1 MSLFSFFHFF
11 SIYEGPFEKK
21 VDRFLGQIKQKTK
34 LDWEKLMQEDLV
46 RLTIFLEYKFK
57 GYKKLKRGYRKKLY
71 ANAHLIQ
78 QDFQD
83 FFEHLNVSSGL
94 VAGVSTELLHDERFL
109 YLASI
114 MAYLKPGEKLIYR
127 ESSNFEKLLRNP
139 KVEKLVGDC
148 NQIVTLYIYLYSLR
162 YSVSDLQIKILPG
175 HVCLHY
181 RGVDIETTAG
191 RLTGYEEYTFLS
203 PVTEILAANLLDV
216 SDPDEKQFS
225 IHPHNV
231 LQSAELA
238 LELSSHRPTV
248 EKNLWT
254 AYYNLAI
261 FYAHKHQY
269 EKAIFYANKSGDT
282 QLQRT
287 LNYDWGVYFLKEK
300 KYEKAREQFR
310 KVGDSHSE
318 KACDQT
324 ELSDLLKK
332 IEGFKTVDQYKK
344 QKSNLKRIKIL
355 ASKLQEQKVV
365 DFVDGLFKKF

>member
-21 VDRFLGQIKQKTK
+21 VDRFLSQIKQKTK

-71 ANAHLIQ
+71 TNAHLIQ

-83 FFEHLNVSSGL
+83 FFEHLNIPSNL
-94 VAGVSTELLHDERFL
+94 VASVSTELLHDERFL

-139 KVEKLVGDC
+139 SVEKLVGDC

-191 RLTGYEEYTFLS
+191 RLTEYEEYTFLS

-248 EKNLWT
+248 EKNLWI
-254 AYYNLAI
+254 AYHNLAI
-261 FYAHKHQY
+261 FYAHKHQF

-282 QLQRT
+282 KLQT
-287 LNYDWGVYFLKEK
+287 KLAHDFGVYDLKNK
-300 KYEKAREQFR
+300 KYDKAREQFR
-310 KVGDSHSE
+310 KIGDLSSE

-332 IEGFKTVDQYKK
+332 MEGFKTVDQYKK